1 MHLESPS
8 KEKAARNDRPENTLV
23 DGLLSSYQFNSSIS
37 DNSLLADKKEMES
50 LDPAHTFKVTRIENS
65 FRETDEYN
73 EASRYF
79 LLRLLHSILSG
90 LNYGMALMLMLVA
103 MTFNPSL
110 FLALVIGFSI
120 GDFVFF
126 VRMRPQS
133 SISDCH

>member
-8 KEKAARNDRPENTLV
+8 KAKAARNDGPENTLV
-23 DGLLSSYQFNSSIS
+23 DGLLSSYQFNSSIL
-37 DNSLLADKKEMES
+37 DNSLLADDKETEC
-50 LDPAHTFKVTRIENS
+50 LNPVHTFKGTRIENN
-65 FRETDEYN
+65 FRETDVHN

-103 MTFNPSL
+103 MTFNPLL

-126 VRMRPQS
+126 VKMRPQS
-133 SISDCH
+133 SLSDCH